1 MEAAAA
7 RLSEAYRTKGAAAAR
22 AARTDADVAAYV
34 AARAPAT
41 YAAAVFVLARLAEQR
56 PDWRPRTVLDAG
68 AGPGVATWAATAVWP
83 ELERATL
90 VEIEPAMARAGRALA
105 AVAPTPALREATWV
119 EGDLAASRE
128 HADLVLVSYVL
139 NELRPQDGEAV
150 ALSLWERAADTAVF
164 LEPGTPDGYRRVLA
178 ARAAVL
184 GAGGFTLAPC
194 PHDDACPLLPG
205 DWCHFAVRLP
215 RSAAHRAAKGVTRG
229 FEDEKLAYAVLGR
242 APSPRQRSR
251 IIRPPEIHGGHV
263 YLDLCEPDGI
273 RRATVTRRD
282 KEAFR
287 RARKAAWGDAF
298 GLAEHVSSAP
308 EREAEVERDRGGG
321 QR

>member
-1 MEAAAA
+1 M
-7 RLSEAYRTKGAAAAR
+7 LT
-22 AARTDADVAAYV
+22 
-34 AARAPAT
+34 
-41 YAAAVFVLARLAEQR
+41 RLAEQR

-83 ELERATL
+83 ELERAAL

-105 AVAPTPALREATWV
+105 AAAPTPALREATWV

-139 NELRPQDGEAV
+139 NELRPQDVEAA
-150 ALSLWERAADTAVF
+150 ALLLWERAGDTAVF
-164 LEPGTPDGYRRVLA
+164 LEPGTPEGYRRVLA

-194 PHDDACPLLPG
+194 PHDDACPLPPN

-229 FEDEKLAYAVLGR
+229 FEDEKLAYAALGR
-242 APSPRQRSR
+242 VPSPRPRSR

-263 YLDLCEPDGI
+263 YLDLCEPGGI

-298 GLAEHVSSAP
+298 GLSEHVSSAP